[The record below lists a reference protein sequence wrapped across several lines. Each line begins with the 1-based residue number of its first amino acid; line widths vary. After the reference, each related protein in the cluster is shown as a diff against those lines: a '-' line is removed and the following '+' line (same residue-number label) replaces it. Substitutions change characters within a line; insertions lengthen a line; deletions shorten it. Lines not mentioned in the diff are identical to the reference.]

1 MSEFTTFSISPG
13 TVISV
18 GDTNYVV
25 CREVKSAH
33 IPATSGM
40 ESYWALARICNCGLH
55 AKYVLPNSYAW
66 DKKLGTFTTVDG
78 RLLYYCD
85 GDTTITPDGYKNMDL
100 KYLQYALTHDDAP
113 SDWLTSIAQGRKTTL
128 EMTDFAFVAIKY
140 SPTPQLAALSL
151 LSALGFEPN
160 SEQALALSE
169 LLLLRLH

>member
-18 GDTNYVV
+18 GNTDYVV

-40 ESYWALARICNCGLH
+40 EPRWALARISPCKTH
-55 AKYVLPNSYAW
+55 AKFVLPDSYAW
-66 DKKLGTFTTVDG
+66 NERLAAFTTVDG

-85 GDTTITPDGYKNMDL
+85 GDTTITPDGYKNRDF
-100 KYLQYALTHDDAP
+100 KYLKYALTHDEAP
-113 SDWLTSIAQGRKTTL
+113 ADWLTSIAQGRKTTL
-128 EMTDFAFVAIKY
+128 EMTGFAFVARKY
-140 SPTPQLAALSL
+140 SPTPQLAALSVL
-151 LSALGFEPN
+151 RALGFEPN

-169 LLLLRLH
+169 LLRLH